1 MRRSAIPCLCALF
14 LAGTAACASPTGD
27 DIEESLD
34 EMLRSVSGDWKG
46 QSYGTN
52 PITLQ
57 FTLQEQSGQR
67 VQGTGSMKEQHASA
81 PVPIT
86 ISGTFQRP
94 TLSLTFDGMVY
105 DGFTVKGT
113 LRSDYVSAGGVGDSL
128 QLSGQ
133 NYSKKVLVLLQ
144 EAP

>member
-1 MRRSAIPCLCALF
+1 
-14 LAGTAACASPTGD
+14 
-27 DIEESLD
+27 
-34 EMLRSVSGDWKG
+34 MLQSVSGDWKG

-57 FTLQEQSGQR
+57 FSLQQQSSQR
-67 VQGTGSMKEQHASA
+67 VQGSGSMKEQNASA

-105 DGFTVKGT
+105 DGRPVKGT
-113 LRSDYVSAGGVGDSL
+113 LRRDYVSAGGVGDSL

-133 NYSKKVLVLLQ
+133 NYSKKVWLLLQ